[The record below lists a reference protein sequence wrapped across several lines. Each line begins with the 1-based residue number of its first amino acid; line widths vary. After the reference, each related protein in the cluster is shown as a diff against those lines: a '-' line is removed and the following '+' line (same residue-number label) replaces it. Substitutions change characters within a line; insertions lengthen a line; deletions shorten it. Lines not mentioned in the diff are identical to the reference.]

1 MIDLKKRIELEL
13 SRIEPPDLWE
23 RIQAEASNDAA
34 ASVLDLTNARRL
46 RRTSLWLAAAAAV
59 VAIALIGALTWS
71 DDDQRVDTVPADAP
85 STTTPEEPVWSGP
98 VRDPSDVV
106 HRMAPTADQG
116 LAWEDPLDASE
127 AWADVVR
134 VQFSETNYGHWTFDL
149 ADTAPLLHLEPGV
162 VAAYGL
168 VFDTNADGAAD
179 YEVGIANDSPR
190 QGKFRAWVTNLATG
204 ETDEQIDFPYGYPI
218 EFRWPSEYDPSYPT
232 IILTFLNRSA
242 APADLDLNTVRFYAW
257 TSATRDDQVFAH
269 DYAPDTGWI
278 SVG

>member
-1 MIDLKKRIELEL
+1 MIDLNHEIKRELA
-13 SRIEPPDLWE
+13 RIDPPDLWA
-23 RIQAEASNDAA
+23 RIEADASNDAA
-34 ASVLDLTNARRL
+34 TSVLDLTNVRRA
-46 RRTSLWLAAAAAV
+46 RRTSWWLTAAAAV
-59 VAIALIGALTWS
+59 AAIVLIGALTW
-71 DDDQRVDTVPADAP
+71 DDDRQRVDTVPADTGA
-85 STTTPEEPVWSGP
+85 TTTPPEEPVWSGP

-106 HRMAPTADQG
+106 HPMAANANQERT
-116 LAWEDPLDASE
+116 WEDPRDASE

-134 VQFSETNYGHWTFDL
+134 VRFSETNYGHWTLDL

-190 QGKFRAWVTNLATG
+190 QGKFRAWVTDLATG

-218 EFRWPSEYDPSYPT
+218 EFRWPGEDDPSYP

-257 TSATRDDQVFAH
+257 TSATRDGLVFAH
-269 DYAPDTGWI
+269 DYAPDTGWL
-278 SVG
+278 SVR